1 MTDLIKFDT
10 REERPN
16 IIKVIGVGGGGSNAV
31 THMFTEGI
39 QGVDFILCNTD
50 YQALEKSPVA
60 KKVHLGKRA
69 LGAGNKPEV
78 GRDAA
83 IETSDELREIL
94 GEDTKML
101 FITAGMGGGTGTG
114 AAPVVAA
121 VARELDIL
129 TVGIVTMPFSCEGK
143 RRQQQALEGIAELRK
158 HVDTLLVISNDKLRD
173 EYGDMKL
180 TQAFKK
186 ADDVLK
192 TAAKGIAE
200 IITVTG
206 YVNVDFQDVNTVMR
220 DSGKAIMGSGYA
232 EGEDRAIRAVEEA
245 VHSPLLDDSDIK
257 GAKNILI
264 YITSGNDEVS
274 LDEVMEITEYVQDAT
289 GNCSEVIWGNG
300 EDVSLGD
307 GINVTLIATGF
318 NEKDDKRHTL
328 SDNDSDVKVHK
339 MYSELTGNALAE
351 EPLHVAE
358 PCVAPEPE
366 PEIVAIDKRKVEEP
380 IAFEPKEKDRKI
392 HTLGS
397 DDDDNDNIGGNGGGF
412 NPARNTSSERNAP
425 QTPASTPTTRVYNNP
440 FSNNDDDEDYGI
452 TSYVKDSADTQTLVR
467 HKVKPQHAN
476 NTISQEELLRRQRLA
491 SLNMNFRSMKH
502 IEEME
507 NEPAY
512 KRMGVNVFGNKEEQ
526 QLSSYSSNKE
536 KGIRESNSY
545 LHDNVD

>member
-1 MTDLIKFDT
+1 MTELIKFDT
-10 REERPN
+10 KEERPN

-60 KKVHLGKRA
+60 MKVHLGKRT
-69 LGAGNKPEV
+69 LGAGNKPDV

-83 IETSDELREIL
+83 LETTDELREIL

-143 RRQQQALEGIAELRK
+143 RRQQQALDGIAELRK

-220 DSGKAIMGSGYA
+220 NSGKAIMGSGYA
-232 EGEDRAIRAVEEA
+232 EGEDRALRAVEEA
-245 VHSPLLDDSDIK
+245 VHSPLLADSDIK

-264 YITSGNDEVS
+264 YITSGTDEVS

-300 EDVSLGD
+300 EDVALGD

-318 NEKDDKRHTL
+318 NDGNDKRCGL
-328 SDNDSDVKVHK
+328 ADSDCDVKVHR
-339 MYSELTGNALAE
+339 MYGDLTGNVPAE
-351 EPLHVAE
+351 EPQQEICRFEKPE
-358 PCVAPEPE
+358 PAPEPE
-366 PEIVAIDKRKVEEP
+366 IQVIDKRKVEEP
-380 IAFEPKEKDRKI
+380 ISFEPKEKENKKI
-392 HTLGS
+392 HTLGGN
-397 DDDDNDNIGGNGGGF
+397 DEDDNFGGGNGF
-412 NPARNTSSERNAP
+412 NPTRNAGTSSDRNVNP
-425 QTPASTPTTRVYNNP
+425 TTPTTRVYNNP
-440 FSNNDDDEDYGI
+440 FNNNDDDEDYGI
-452 TSYVKDSADTQTLVR
+452 TSYVRDSADTQTLVK
-467 HKVKPQHAN
+467 HKVKTEQDKAMDQ
-476 NTISQEELLRRQRLA
+476 QEMLRRQRLS
-491 SLNMNFRSMKH
+491 SLNMNLRSIAK
-502 IEEME
+502 IEELE
-507 NEPAY
+507 NQPAY
-512 KRMGVNVFGNKEEQ
+512 KRMGVNVFNNKEEQ
-526 QLSSYSSNKE
+526 ELSSYSSNKG
-536 KGIRESNSY
+536 KGLRESNSF